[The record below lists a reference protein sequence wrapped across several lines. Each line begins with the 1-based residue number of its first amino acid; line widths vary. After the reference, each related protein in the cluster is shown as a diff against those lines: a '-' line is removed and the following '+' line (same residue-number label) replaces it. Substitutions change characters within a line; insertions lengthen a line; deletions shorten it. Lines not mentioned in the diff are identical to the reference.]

1 MANVL
6 RLLPDLQP
14 VAPETLVNLNDISQA
29 TTVVSPPVPTTPPL
43 LGLLGLSQSTSGRR
57 LIINSGS
64 VESSAS
70 SSPSTNPLDVFCHS
84 SASSSSIQS
93 NQLSLRLFETADLHV
108 FNSGDGVIGVSAPG
122 SEQEHTWPDPELD
135 YPDQPVQSV
144 SRRRMASNIP
154 SLRFQLDLPLG
165 PQFSLTDSGYDFEAS
180 TVSVETG
187 SLSLAGNQF
196 PYLSCH
202 GHSAEPITPIDQII
216 HTPDLPPQ
224 ELRCDKRSTYQLR
237 CAEKDDF
244 YSQSMT
250 CVPNLYDPYPGS
262 HLFAAAEYSSDK
274 PSPFHT
280 SRAQNYSFPSSP
292 LAPFPAGVR
301 SASSCLAPLGP
312 EGRQDATRTQDIT
325 HLAQLPRRLSYPD
338 DARSP
343 DSGFSLRMTSAAY
356 PFASKENNVAGTF
369 GCLELA
375 PPAVIRPFYTSD
387 FPCPGS
393 GSSPHTPLD
402 ELAIASI
409 HDDLVPH

>member
-1 MANVL
+1 M
-6 RLLPDLQP
+6 
-14 VAPETLVNLNDISQA
+14 
-29 TTVVSPPVPTTPPL
+29 
-43 LGLLGLSQSTSGRR
+43 
-57 LIINSGS
+57 NSGS

-70 SSPSTNPLDVFCHS
+70 SSPSTNPLEDSCHS

-108 FNSGDGVIGVSAPG
+108 SNSGDAAIGVSAPG
-122 SEQEHTWPDPELD
+122 SEQENMWPDPELG
-135 YPDQPVQSV
+135 YSDQPVQSL

-154 SLRFQLDLPLG
+154 GLRFQLDLPPG
-165 PQFSLTDSGYDFEAS
+165 SQFSLTDSGYDFEAS

-187 SLSLAGNQF
+187 SLSLAANQF

-224 ELRCDKRSTYQLR
+224 ELRCDKRSAYQLR
-237 CAEKDDF
+237 CAEEDDL

-250 CVPNLYDPYPGS
+250 CVPSLNLYDSYPGS
-262 HLFAAAEYSSDK
+262 HLFAAAEYNSNK
-274 PSPFHT
+274 PSPFHA

-292 LAPFPAGVR
+292 LAPFHAGVR
-301 SASSCLAPLGP
+301 SASSCLVPLGP

-325 HLAQLPRRLSYPD
+325 HPVQLPRRLSYPD
-338 DARSP
+338 DARSL
-343 DSGFSLRMTSAAY
+343 DSGLSLRMTSAAY

-369 GCLELA
+369 GILELA
-375 PPAVIRPFYTSD
+375 SPAVIRPFYTSD

-402 ELAIASI
+402 ELAIASV
-409 HDDLVPH
+409 HDDRIPH